1 MGSPVR
7 DSQRGKAY
15 KAERVLDDPKFSG
28 PLPTVQ
34 NIEAYVSLIGLK
46 APLRKRY
53 GSALDLK
60 RYPIRVGDG
69 RGTRSAF
76 AHGSHKITIPTWAR
90 SEWIVLHEVAHIVHT
105 RLYSG
110 WTNGSRAKE
119 LGDPNAAWHGW
130 QWASVYLDLVRFVK
144 GKEAHDALKESFR
157 KHKVRFR
164 PKRAGKP
171 GVNPFKPRDLDAEA
185 KLRVEGESTEEGFFD
200 E

>member
-1 MGSPVR
+1 MSSPTR

-34 NIEAYVSLIGLK
+34 NIEAYVMLIGLK

-60 RYPIRVGDG
+60 HYPITVGDG
-69 RGTRSAF
+69 RGTRRAL
-76 AHGSHKITIPTWAR
+76 AHGSHKITIPLWAR

-110 WTNGSRAKE
+110 WGNGSRAVE

-130 QWASVYLDLVRFVK
+130 QWAAVYLDIVRFVK
-144 GKEAHDALKESFR
+144 GKEAYDALKASFK

-171 GVNPFKPRDLDAEA
+171 GVNPFKPRDLDDDARLA
-185 KLRVEGESTEEGFFD
+185 VGGDNTEGDFLE
-200 E
+200 